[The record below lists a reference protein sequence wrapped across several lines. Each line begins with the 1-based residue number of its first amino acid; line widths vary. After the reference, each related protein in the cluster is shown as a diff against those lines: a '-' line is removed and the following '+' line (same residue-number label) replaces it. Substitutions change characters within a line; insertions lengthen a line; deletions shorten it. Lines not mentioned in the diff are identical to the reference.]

1 MSQNDLLQETLAY
14 AQNTRFA
21 TLNYVRQDNAP
32 VSRAMGSFAFDGS
45 KVVFS
50 SQKEAA
56 KVSAIKSNKRIS
68 FFFEH
73 ENQELASWK
82 SVLAIGNAELVE
94 EKQEKDRVAA
104 ILALRNPRFK
114 ERIDKGELDKVA
126 IFSLK
131 TDELQ
136 YLDRAKG
143 PAGNRIIK
151 IENKTEL

>member
-56 KVSAIKSNKRIS
+56 KVAAITSNKRIS

-73 ENQELASWK
+73 DNQELASWK
-82 SVLAIGNAELVE
+82 SVLAIGNAEIVE

-114 ERIDKGELDKVA
+114 ERIDKDELDKVA

-136 YLDRAKG
+136 YLDRAKAARG
-143 PAGNRIIK
+143 K
-151 IENKTEL
+151 

>member
-56 KVSAIKSNKRIS
+56 KVVVIATP
-68 FFFEH
+68 H
-73 ENQELASWK
+73 
-82 SVLAIGNAELVE
+82 
-94 EKQEKDRVAA
+94 
-104 ILALRNPRFK
+104 RF
-114 ERIDKGELDKVA
+114 
-126 IFSLK
+126 S
-131 TDELQ
+131 Q
-136 YLDRAKG
+136 
-143 PAGNRIIK
+143 
-151 IENKTEL
+151 IEG